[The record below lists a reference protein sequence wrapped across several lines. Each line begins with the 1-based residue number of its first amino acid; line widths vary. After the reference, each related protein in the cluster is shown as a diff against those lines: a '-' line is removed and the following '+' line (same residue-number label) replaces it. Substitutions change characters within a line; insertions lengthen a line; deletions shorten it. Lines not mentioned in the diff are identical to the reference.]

1 MPGIMTTT
9 KPHIG
14 FGIIERAER
23 LADLDMDT
31 LRRVYVG
38 FGCDEEPSKR
48 HAKLQTNGMTRGQL
62 VSGIL
67 AWEFDKELEQ

>member
-1 MPGIMTTT
+1 MTMT

-14 FGIIERAER
+14 FSIIERAER

-38 FGCDEEPSKR
+38 FGCDEQPSKR
-48 HAKLQTNGMTRGQL
+48 EAKLQTNGMTRGQL
-62 VSGIL
+62 VSCIL